1 MWVIMAIQIGDV
13 AIPPSRSHN
22 SVIGNAYEHEISA
35 IPAPKAPTG
44 PAPHTWAPSKAPT
57 GPAPQTRAPS
67 LDNASA
73 ISLIAAH
80 KVPTRSAP
88 YARTSGECDTMSHV
102 VDLSLFKLPPVRGLR
117 TSSKKQVN
125 GREHAHTQR

>member
-13 AIPPSRSHN
+13 AIPPSLSDN
-22 SVIGNAYEHEISA
+22 SVIGNAGEHEISA
-35 IPAPKAPTG
+35 IPAP
-44 PAPHTWAPSKAPT
+44 PT
-57 GPAPQTRAPS
+57 GPAPQTLAPS

-102 VDLSLFKLPPVRGLR
+102 VIDDWSLFKLPPVRGQR